1 MVTGGSGANMGT
13 RQIAMPEQRVG
24 TSPLAGTLAAIAPIT
39 PYNRVAIDP
48 TSALPTLADLCAGDG
63 AGLNEQLEI
72 LKAYHE
78 TEDGD
83 IAVALGAMVFPWLV
97 ASVAFASYLSARRI
111 PDLSPAMISY
121 TFADYGYPLDIILR
135 SPRFT
140 ALPDDPTAGHPDAT
154 IVADEVALLAV
165 LRRELGEHIEAPL
178 RVMRARRA
186 RVGMGT
192 IRRTAREACLSALC
206 SAAAKLDGLAQ
217 LPADVEAI
225 FRMGSAENP
234 LLLRSLPVIRE
245 YPTGRGGRAAS
256 VELSTCCLRF
266 RLPGRGTCPGC
277 PNQPPGE
284 RARRLA
290 EAAML
295 YG

>member
-1 MVTGGSGANMGT
+1 MGT
-13 RQIAMPEQRVG
+13 RQIVVPEQWVDR
-24 TSPLAGTLAAIAPIT
+24 SPLAGTLAAIAPIT
-39 PYNRVAIDP
+39 PYNRVMVDP

-78 TEDGD
+78 TDDGD
-83 IAVALGAMVFPWLV
+83 IAVALGAMAFPWLV

-121 TFADYGYPLDIILR
+121 TFADYGYPLDITLR
-135 SPRFT
+135 SPRFI
-140 ALPDDPTAGHPDAT
+140 ALPNDPAAGHPDAT
-154 IVADEVALLAV
+154 IVADDEALLAA
-165 LRRELGEHIEAPL
+165 LRRELGGHIEWPL

-217 LPADVEAI
+217 LPAEVEAI
-225 FRMGSAENP
+225 FRAEDAGNP

-245 YPTGRGGRAAS
+245 YPTGRGGRASS

-277 PNQPPGE
+277 PNQPRDE
-284 RARRLA
+284 RVQRLA

>member
-1 MVTGGSGANMGT
+1 MGT
-13 RQIAMPEQRVG
+13 QQLVVPEQG
-24 TSPLAGTLAAIAPIT
+24 LDTPPLAGTLAAIALIT
-39 PYNRVAIDP
+39 PYNRVTIDP

-78 TEDGD
+78 TDDGD
-83 IAVALGAMVFPWLV
+83 IAVALGAMAFPWLV
-97 ASVAFASYLSARRI
+97 ASVAFASYLSARRV
-111 PDLSPAMISY
+111 PDLSPALISY
-121 TFADYGYPLDIILR
+121 TFADYGYPLDITLR

-140 ALPDDPTAGHPDAT
+140 ALPDDPAADHPDAT
-154 IVADEVALLAV
+154 LVADEAALLAV
-165 LRRELGEHIEAPL
+165 LRGELGGYIKGPL

-192 IRRTAREACLSALC
+192 IRRTALEACLSALC
-206 SAAAKLDGLAQ
+206 SAAAKLDRLAQ

-225 FRMGSAENP
+225 FRMGGADNP

-245 YPTGRGGRAAS
+245 YPTGSGGPAAS

-277 PNQPPGE
+277 PNQPPE
-284 RARRLA
+284 DRARRMA